1 MAKIYIKRTKRFK
14 PYITKTLSTLL
25 IILSILISYLPISM
39 SVKVLLYL
47 FCFMENFVILNVA
60 IDGIVTYPKGLRSV
74 NAYNHKEDKEDKEES
89 VDQEKNNKD

>member
-60 IDGIVTYPKGLRSV
+60 IDGIETYPKGLKSV
-74 NAYNHKEDKEDKEES
+74 NAYNHKEDKEES